1 MSGFQWRAALL
12 LAAFALAGSLLLAL
26 TWNLTAER
34 IAEQQRQAT
43 LRQLA
48 ELLPRDL
55 YDNDPLLDTLE
66 LPAGTIPG
74 LSGPVTG
81 WVARKQG
88 TITAWLLNI
97 TTAEGYN
104 GNIRLLV
111 GLKPGGELLG
121 VRVTTHS
128 ETPGLG
134 DGIDLRRSDWILAF
148 AGKALGRPPAEG
160 WAVKKDCGVFDQF
173 TGATITPRAVVKA
186 VRNLLQWYA
195 SHPDVLQQPPAKE
208 VSP

>member
-1 MSGFQWRAALL
+1 MSNLQWRPVFLL
-12 LAAFALAGSLLLAL
+12 GAFALAGSLLLAL
-26 TWNLTAER
+26 TWQLTAER
-34 IAEQQRQAT
+34 IAEQERQAT

-48 ELLPRDL
+48 ELLPQSL
-55 YDNDPLLDTLE
+55 YDNDPLLETLE

-88 TITAWLLNI
+88 AISAWLLNI

-111 GLKPGGELLG
+111 GLKPDGQLLG
-121 VRVTTHS
+121 VRVTAHT

-134 DGIDLRRSDWILAF
+134 DGIDLRRGDWILGF
-148 AGKALGRPPAEG
+148 AGKALGQPPAER
-160 WAVKKDCGVFDQF
+160 WAVKKDGGVFDQF

-186 VRNLLQWYA
+186 VRDLLQWYA
-195 SHPDVLQQPPAKE
+195 SHPQVLQHLPEEE

>member
-1 MSGFQWRAALL
+1 MNWRPVLL
-12 LAAFALAGSLLLAL
+12 LGAFALAGSLLLAL
-26 TWNLTAER
+26 TWQLTADR
-34 IAEQQRQAT
+34 IAEQERQAT

-48 ELLPRDL
+48 ELLPQPL
-55 YDNDPLLDTLE
+55 YDNDPLLETLR

-88 TITAWLLNI
+88 HITAWLLNL

-111 GLKPGGELLG
+111 GLRPDGQLLG
-121 VRVTTHS
+121 VRVTTHN

-134 DGIDLRRSDWILAF
+134 DGIDLRRSDWILHF
-148 AGKALGRPPAEG
+148 AGKALGRPPAER
-160 WAVKKDCGVFDQF
+160 WAVKKDGGDFDQF
-173 TGATITPRAVVKA
+173 TGATISPRAVVKA

-195 SHPDVLQQPPAKE
+195 NHPEVLQQPPAEE